1 MFQITAETDT
11 YWVATNR
18 IDVWHYG
25 FVNQGEE
32 IATGQ
37 PELLLFATES
47 EMLAIIPDE
56 FKNPYGM

>member
-1 MFQITAETDT
+1 MTRIIAENDT

-18 IDVWHYG
+18 LDVWHYG
-25 FVNQGEE
+25 FVNKGEE

-37 PELLLFATES
+37 PELLLFETEA

-56 FKNPYGM
+56 FKQMW